1 MDCAILFS
9 DVSGSTALYEIMGDA
24 RAFALIER
32 CLKSMSDCSTQ
43 SGGRVVKTIGDA
55 VMATF
60 PSAEAA
66 ATAATEMQLEA
77 EKLGSDAG
85 TRVGLRIGFHFGPVV
100 EQDGDVFGDAVNLA
114 SRLCDLA
121 ARGEIITSKETATT
135 LPRLFAPNLRILY
148 PVAIK
153 GLEREVELI
162 ELVWQGLGAERTAM
176 ATLPPT
182 RAASQVLELTRAGTR
197 VELGRE
203 RRKVT
208 FGRDHETDFPI
219 GDRMASRAH
228 AMIERRREHFVLA
241 DHSANGTY
249 VTLGDDAE
257 IVLRREEMTLRGHGW
272 IAFGQP
278 RAQSREVVE
287 FRCVQAWPAGGP
299 DALRAEA

>member
-9 DVSGSTALYEIMGDA
+9 DVSGSTALYEIMGDEH
-24 RAFALIER
+24 AFALIEC
-32 CLKSMSDCSTQ
+32 CLTTMSNCTSQ

-55 VMATF
+55 VMAVF
-60 PSAEAA
+60 PTADAA

-77 EKLGSDAG
+77 EALGRKSG
-85 TRVGLRIGFHFGPVV
+85 TPVGLRIGFHFGPVV

-121 ARGEIITSKETATT
+121 ARGEIITSKETASA
-135 LPRLFAPNLRILY
+135 LSRLFAPNLRILY

-153 GLEREVELI
+153 GLAREVELI
-162 ELVWQGLGAERTAM
+162 ELVWQGGGTERTAI

-182 RAASQVLELTRAGTR
+182 RAAAQVLELTREGTR

-208 FGRDHETDFPI
+208 FGRDHEADFPI

-228 AMIERRREHFVLA
+228 AMIERRRDRFILA

-249 VTLGDDAE
+249 VTLGDE
-257 IVLRREEMTLRGHGW
+257 SELLLRREEMALSGHRW
-272 IAFGQP
+272 IAFGRP
-278 RAQSREVVE
+278 RAQTREGVE

-299 DALRAEA
+299 DAPGAA